1 MFPGMCHS
9 RRQQVGPSEPA
20 GRTRSQHLQPEANP
34 AEGDAV
40 QAVPG
45 VREER
50 AYPEG

>member
-9 RRQQVGPSEPA
+9 GRQQVGSSKQA
-20 GRTRSQHLQPEANP
+20 GRTRSQHLQPEADP

-50 AYPEG
+50 AYQEG